1 LIRGREYVSFCE
13 VLPAVTALKKQNN
26 QALIAIV
33 DDDQSFRE
41 ALDGLLT
48 LIGFRTAVFASARN
62 FLESPEFS
70 SVSCV
75 ILDVSMPEMDGL
87 ELQRHLVATH
97 PIPIIFI
104 TDLRDAKT
112 REQAVLAGATS
123 FLNKP
128 VSEETLIGAL
138 NSALCA

>member
-1 LIRGREYVSFCE
+1 MSTPKE
-13 VLPAVTALKKQNN
+13 KNN

-41 ALDGLLT
+41 ALDSLLT
-48 LIGFRTAVFASARN
+48 LIGFRTAIFASARD
-62 FLESPEFS
+62 FLDSPQLPA
-70 SVSCV
+70 VSCA
-75 ILDVSMPEMDGL
+75 ILDVSMPGMDGL
-87 ELQRHLVATH
+87 ELQQHLAATR

-112 REQAVLAGATS
+112 REQAVQAGAIR

-128 VSEETLIGAL
+128 VREETLIEAL
-138 NSALCA
+138 NSALRA

>member
-1 LIRGREYVSFCE
+1 MNE
-13 VLPAVTALKKQNN
+13 TKKEN
-26 QALIAIV
+26 QQPLIAIV

-41 ALDGLLT
+41 ALESLLN
-48 LIGFRTAVFASARN
+48 LIGFDTATFASARN
-62 FLESPEFS
+62 FLDSPQFP
-70 SVSCV
+70 SVSCA

-104 TDLRDAKT
+104 TDRRDTKT
-112 REQAVLAGATS
+112 KEEALQAGAVG

-128 VSEETLIGAL
+128 FDEETLIDVL
-138 NSALCA
+138 RSALGE

>member
-1 LIRGREYVSFCE
+1 MNTPQE
-13 VLPAVTALKKQNN
+13 KDN
-26 QALIAIV
+26 QALVAIV

-41 ALDGLLT
+41 ALDSLLR
-48 LIGFRTAVFASARN
+48 LIGFRTAIFPSARD
-62 FLESPEFS
+62 FLDSPQFPN
-70 SVSCV
+70 VSCA
-75 ILDVSMPEMDGL
+75 ILDVSMPGMDGL

-112 REQAVLAGATS
+112 REQAVRAGAIS

-128 VSEETLIGAL
+128 VSEETLIDVL
-138 NSALCA
+138 NSALRA

>member
-1 LIRGREYVSFCE
+1 MKTSKE
-13 VLPAVTALKKQNN
+13 KNN
-26 QALIAIV
+26 QALVAIV

-41 ALDGLLT
+41 ALQCLLT
-48 LIGFRTAVFASARN
+48 LIGFRTAIFTSARN
-62 FLESPEFS
+62 FLDSPQFPN
-70 SVSCV
+70 VSCA
-75 ILDVSMPEMDGL
+75 ILDVSMREMDGL

-112 REQAVLAGATS
+112 REQALRAGAIS

-128 VSEETLIGAL
+128 FSEETLIDAL
-138 NSALCA
+138 NSALRA

>member
-1 LIRGREYVSFCE
+1 MNAPKE
-13 VLPAVTALKKQNN
+13 KNN

-41 ALDGLLT
+41 ALESLLT

-62 FLESPEFS
+62 FLDSPQFPN
-70 SVSCV
+70 VSCA

-87 ELQRHLVATH
+87 ELQRHLVATR
-97 PIPIIFI
+97 PIPVIFI

-112 REQAVLAGATS
+112 REQAVRAGAIG

-128 VSEETLIGAL
+128 VSEEILIDAL
-138 NSALCA
+138 NSALRA

>member
-1 LIRGREYVSFCE
+1 MNAPKEKNS
-13 VLPAVTALKKQNN
+13 

-41 ALDGLLT
+41 AIESLLK

-62 FLESPEFS
+62 FLDSPQFP
-70 SVSCV
+70 SVSCA
-75 ILDVSMPEMDGL
+75 ILDVSMPGMDGL

-112 REQAVLAGATS
+112 REQAVRAGAIS

-128 VSEETLIGAL
+128 FSEETLLNAL
-138 NSALCA
+138 NSALRA

>member
-1 LIRGREYVSFCE
+1 MNTPKEKNS
-13 VLPAVTALKKQNN
+13 

-41 ALDGLLT
+41 ALESLLK
-48 LIGFRTAVFASARN
+48 LIGFRTAIFASARN
-62 FLESPEFS
+62 FLDSPQFPN
-70 SVSCV
+70 VSCA

-87 ELQRHLVATH
+87 ELQRHLLATH

-112 REQAVLAGATS
+112 REQAVRAGAIE

-128 VSEETLIGAL
+128 FTEESLIDAL
-138 NSALCA
+138 NSALGG

>member
-1 LIRGREYVSFCE
+1 MNTPKEKNS
-13 VLPAVTALKKQNN
+13 

-41 ALDGLLT
+41 ALESLLK
-48 LIGFRTAVFASARN
+48 LIGFRTAIFASARN
-62 FLESPEFS
+62 FLDSPQFPN
-70 SVSCV
+70 VSCA

-87 ELQRHLVATH
+87 ELQRHLLATH

-112 REQAVLAGATS
+112 REQAVRAGAIE

-128 VSEETLIGAL
+128 FTEEALIDAL
-138 NSALCA
+138 NSALGG

>member
-1 LIRGREYVSFCE
+1 MKTPKGKNS
-13 VLPAVTALKKQNN
+13 

-41 ALDGLLT
+41 ALESLLT

-62 FLESPEFS
+62 FLDSPQFP
-70 SVSCV
+70 SVSCA
-75 ILDVSMPEMDGL
+75 ILDVSMPGMDGL

-112 REQAVLAGATS
+112 RQQALREGAIS

-128 VSEETLIGAL
+128 FSEETLIDAL
-138 NSALCA
+138 NSALRA

>member
-1 LIRGREYVSFCE
+1 MNTPKE
-13 VLPAVTALKKQNN
+13 TNN

-41 ALDGLLT
+41 ALQHLLA
-48 LIGFRTAVFASARN
+48 LIGFRTAVFPSACD
-62 FLESPEFS
+62 FLDSPQLPN
-70 SVSCV
+70 VSCA
-75 ILDVSMPEMDGL
+75 ILDVSMPGMDGL

-112 REQAVLAGATS
+112 REQAVRAGAIS

-128 VSEETLIGAL
+128 VSEETLIDAL
-138 NSALCA
+138 NSALRA

>member
-1 LIRGREYVSFCE
+1 MNAPKIE
-13 VLPAVTALKKQNN
+13 NN

-41 ALDGLLT
+41 ALQSLLT
-48 LIGFRTAVFASARN
+48 LIGFHVTIFPSARD
-62 FLESPEFS
+62 FLDSSQFS
-70 SVSCV
+70 NVSCA
-75 ILDVSMPEMDGL
+75 ILDVSMPGMDGL

-104 TDLRDAKT
+104 TDLRDAMT
-112 REQAVLAGATS
+112 RDQALREGAIS

-128 VSEETLIGAL
+128 VSEEALIDAL
-138 NSALCA
+138 NSALGA

>member
-1 LIRGREYVSFCE
+1 MNAPKE
-13 VLPAVTALKKQNN
+13 KNN

-41 ALDGLLT
+41 ALESLLT

-62 FLESPEFS
+62 FLDSPQFPN
-70 SVSCV
+70 VSCA
-75 ILDVSMPEMDGL
+75 ILDVSMPGMDGL

-104 TDLRDAKT
+104 TDLRDSKT
-112 REQAVLAGATS
+112 REQAVREGAIS

-128 VSEETLIGAL
+128 FSEETLISAL
-138 NSALCA
+138 NSALRA

>member
-1 LIRGREYVSFCE
+1 MNAPE
-13 VLPAVTALKKQNN
+13 KKNS

-41 ALDGLLT
+41 ALESLLR
-48 LIGFRTAVFASARN
+48 LIGFRTAIFASARN
-62 FLESPEFS
+62 FLDSPQLPN
-70 SVSCV
+70 VSCA
-75 ILDVSMPEMDGL
+75 ILDVSMPGIDGL

-97 PIPIIFI
+97 RIPIIFI

-112 REQAVLAGATS
+112 REHAVQAGAIS

-128 VSEETLIGAL
+128 VSEETLIDAL
-138 NSALCA
+138 NSALRP